1 MSYFLALVIGA
12 VASLLARSVR
22 NPCSV
27 DLAYRGIVATVMV
40 GVLSTGEERRALPI
54 FGSNTL

>member
-27 DLAYRGIVATVMV
+27 DLAYRGIVAVMV

>member
-27 DLAYRGIVATVMV
+27 DLAYRGIVAVMV
-40 GVLSTGEERRALPI
+40 GVLSLRWGWA
-54 FGSNTL
+54 